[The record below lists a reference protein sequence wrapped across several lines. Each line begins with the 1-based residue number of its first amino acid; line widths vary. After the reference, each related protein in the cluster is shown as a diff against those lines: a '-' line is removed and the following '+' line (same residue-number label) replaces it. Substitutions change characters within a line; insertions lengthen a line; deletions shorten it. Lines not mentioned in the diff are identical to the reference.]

1 MKKQKPIYY
10 LLIKPDADPALLHER
25 KESLCRQGYLV
36 ITVREGRQD
45 MKDGLRE
52 VIRNH
57 VS

>member
-10 LLIKPDADPALLHER
+10 LLIKPDADP
-25 KESLCRQGYLV
+25 GYLV